1 MDKSILEINTPK
13 NCQECILTTM
23 CTVDNKVVY
32 CKGMGRLITDIK
44 TKPEWCPLV
53 VIEGKGETMKE
64 IEAAITIKIKEDGE
78 TLTEINR
85 AASIPVN
92 TPDNEENTATGYTI
106 YSDDD
111 KELTEGEAERYAVA
125 SDLANV
131 CEYLED
137 SEVIKIKLVIQKAQ
151 ARKERAERG

>member
-1 MDKSILEINTPK
+1 
-13 NCQECILTTM
+13 
-23 CTVDNKVVY
+23 
-32 CKGMGRLITDIK
+32 
-44 TKPEWCPLV
+44 
-53 VIEGKGETMKE
+53 MKE
-64 IEAAITIKIKEDGE
+64 IEVTAKITIKEDGE

-137 SEVIKIKLVIQKAQ
+137 REVIKIKLVIQKAQ